1 MGTEPGRATSNRE
14 SSAAEGADMI
24 SEQTVTRFLNSTP
37 MMACPDDVLARMRRT
52 IAGEVELRRAASID
66 PDDDVPDLKPGTPLW
81 SPETVS
87 ED

>member
-52 IAGEVELRRAASID
+52 IHAEPGDSSGLSTNGASG
-66 PDDDVPDLKPGTPLW
+66 VMRN
-81 SPETVS
+81 SPALP
-87 ED
+87 

>member
-1 MGTEPGRATSNRE
+1 MGTEPGRPASNRE

-37 MMACPDDVLARMRRT
+37 IMACPDDVLARMRRT

-66 PDDDVPDLKPGTPLW
+66 PDDDVPDLKSSTSLW
-81 SPETVS
+81 SSEAVS